1 MGLSPMSDETLM
13 EGFAAGDIVSGEE
26 LANRY
31 AGKLCGFFRRGGR
44 DLGRSE
50 DLAQDTLMRM
60 VKSRESYRQGAL
72 FRPWLY
78 TIAHNLL
85 RDEIRKDGRAAA
97 REEAPSSPERQTQA
111 AAMDLLEAQEAKA
124 IIQDALDHLPAEL
137 RTVVVLKH
145 LEGLSSPEIA
155 SVLDIPV
162 GTVWSRMANATER
175 MKQTLLERGVT
186 P

>member
-13 EGFAAGDIVSGEE
+13 EAFATGDFVSGEE
-26 LANRY
+26 LASRY
-31 AGKLCGFFRRGGR
+31 AGKLCGFFRKSGR

-60 VKSRESYRQGAL
+60 VKSRGDYREGAP

-85 RDEIRKDGRAAA
+85 RDEIRKDGRAASRGKDPVRGTDA
-97 REEAPSSPERQTQA
+97 TQEASL
-111 AAMDLLEAQEAKA
+111 DLLEAREAKA
-124 IIQDALDHLPAEL
+124 AIQDAVDLLPENL

-145 LEGLSSPEIA
+145 FEGLSSPEIA
-155 SVLDIPV
+155 SVLGIPV
-162 GTVWSRMANATER
+162 GTVWSRMANATVR
-175 MKQTLLERGVT
+175 LRQTLVERGVT

>member
-13 EGFAAGDIVSGEE
+13 AAFSTGDVVSGEE

-31 AGKLCGFFRRGGR
+31 AGKLCGFFRKTGR
-44 DLGRSE
+44 DLGQAE

-60 VKSRESYRQGAL
+60 VRSRGDYHQGAP

-85 RDEIRKDGRAAA
+85 RDEIRKDGRASA
-97 REEAPSSPERQTQA
+97 RADNLPLGAGMTQEAS
-111 AAMDLLEAQEAKA
+111 MDLLEAREAKA
-124 IIQDALDHLPAEL
+124 AIQEAVNLLSEDL
-137 RTVVVLKH
+137 RAVVILKH
-145 LEGLSSPEIA
+145 FEGLSSPEIA
-155 SVLDIPV
+155 SVLGIPV
-162 GTVWSRMANATER
+162 GTVWSRMANATGCLR
-175 MKQTLLERGVT
+175 QTLIERGVN